1 MTENSESSSAG
12 KAHTGSRN
20 PALEGESGQYVE
32 GDYGDAGIAGDES
45 AATEKGE
52 YAAGDYGDAGVA
64 GNVPAEAEEGQYP
77 EGDYGKAGGVGQE
90 RPGDEEGEYPEGD
103 YGAAGATS
111 GRGTADDLRDELTEG
126 QVNAPRND
134 DDGRPAGG

>member
-1 MTENSESSSAG
+1 MTENSESSSEG

-20 PALEGESGQYVE
+20 PALEGDSGQYVE
-32 GDYGDAGIAGDES
+32 GDYGDAGVAGQEP
-45 AATEKGE
+45 AAEKGD
-52 YAAGDYGDAGVA
+52 YAAGDYGDAGMA

-90 RPGDEEGEYPEGD
+90 RPGDVEGEYPEGD
-103 YGAAGATS
+103 YGEAGTTS
-111 GRGTADDLRDELTEG
+111 GPAAADDLREGLADG

-134 DDGRPAGG
+134 DGGRPAGG

>member
-1 MTENSESSSAG
+1 MTENSESSNAG

-20 PALEGESGQYVE
+20 PALEGDSGQYVE
-32 GDYGDAGIAGDES
+32 GDYGDAGAVGDEP
-45 AATEKGE
+45 AATVKGE

-77 EGDYGKAGGVGQE
+77 EGDYGQAGAVGQE
-90 RPGDEEGEYPEGD
+90 RPGAEEDDYPEGD

-111 GRGTADDLRDELTEG
+111 GRAATGDLREESADG
-126 QVNAPRND
+126 QVAPRND
-134 DDGRPAGG
+134 DGGRPAGG

>member
-1 MTENSESSSAG
+1 MTENSESSSEG

-20 PALEGESGQYVE
+20 PALEGNSGQYVE
-32 GDYGDAGIAGDES
+32 GDYGDAGVAGEGP
-45 AATEKGE
+45 ATEKGE

-103 YGAAGATS
+103 YGAAGTTS
-111 GRGTADDLRDELTEG
+111 GRAAADDLKEGLTDG

-134 DDGRPAGG
+134 DGATSAGS

>member
-1 MTENSESSSAG
+1 MTENSESSSTG

-20 PALEGESGQYVE
+20 PSLEGNSGQYVE
-32 GDYGDAGIAGDES
+32 GDYGDAGAVGDEPAS
-45 AATEKGE
+45 TKKGE
-52 YAAGDYGDAGVA
+52 YAGGDYGDAGVA
-64 GNVPAEAEEGQYP
+64 EDVPAEAEEGQYP

-90 RPGDEEGEYPEGD
+90 RPGDDEGEYPEGD

-111 GRGTADDLRDELTEG
+111 GRGASDDLRDELTEG

-134 DDGRPAGG
+134 DGGRPAGG